1 MNRWTSLFYPCLIA
15 TVLTLAMP
23 QNTLATT
30 CSSLN
35 NCNYHASH
43 SEQDYREYERDEHPY
58 RTGIII
64 IVITLIT
71 TKIAKSALKSWLLKP

>member
-1 MNRWTSLFYPCLIA
+1 MNRWTSLFHPCLIA

-35 NCNYHASH
+35 NCNYHASY
-43 SEQDYREYERDEHPY
+43 SEQDYRESERNEHPY
-58 RTGIII
+58 RTGIAII
-64 IVITLIT
+64 FITLVT
-71 TKIAKSALKSWLLKP
+71 TKIAKYLLKYWLLKP